1 MNFVKKM
8 LHHTLVGGVI
18 AGLVVLL
25 FQSYFERTSKSLT
38 GRVVSQ
44 VSLQP
49 ESTSALKGLQ
59 VSVDGVVLERPYLT
73 TIEIKSDGSRPIPAS
88 DFESPIELRSQP
100 GTNVVRVQVA
110 SVSPQ
115 DLEVKPTSDGQVV
128 QVPPLLLNAG
138 ETFSLLIL
146 STGDKPTFTPRVRI
160 AGVQKMELE
169 NTPKSET
176 KRVLG
181 GVLLFIGL
189 ILLCIADLT
198 MPSLLAREGVNM
210 SVPIA
215 AITSLTTG
223 FVAVIF
229 LAYFLESIG
238 MTSQWKI
245 YGTLLAT
252 WLAMG
257 VLNAT
262 WKRARGTDVVIR
274 LESR

>member
-1 MNFVKKM
+1 MNFVKAM
-8 LHHTLVGGVI
+8 LRHTLVGGAI

-25 FQSYFERTSKSLT
+25 FQSYFERTSKSLI

-49 ESTSALKGLQ
+49 ESTTALKGLQ
-59 VSVDGVVLERPYLT
+59 VTVDGVALERPYLT

-110 SVSPQ
+110 SVSPT
-115 DLEVKPTSDGQVV
+115 DLEVKPTSEGQVV
-128 QVPPLLLNAG
+128 RVPPLLLNAG
-138 ETFSLLIL
+138 ESFSLLIL

-176 KRVLG
+176 KRALG
-181 GVLLFIGL
+181 GVVLVIGL
-189 ILLCIADLT
+189 ILLFIADLT
-198 MPSLLAREGVNM
+198 MPSFLAREGVNM
-210 SVPIA
+210 SMPVA
-215 AITSLTTG
+215 AITSFTTG
-223 FVAVIF
+223 SVAIIF

-257 VLNAT
+257 VFNAI
-262 WKRARGTDVVIR
+262 WRRARGADVIIR
-274 LESR
+274 VESR